1 MQLLGPTF
9 LSFKKKNPHPFLC
22 IPIFDNFSQ
31 FLIIKKSTIRINT
44 YTLTLNIKLINK
56 LKRHERVYHNHDYCH
71 VDMLEEGK
79 NILKYHHGDK
89 SLPVPFI
96 IYADL
101 EFC

>member
-9 LSFKKKNPHPFLC
+9 LSFKKKKPHPFLC